1 MKIIETTLQGSEEW
15 DKLRATRPTAS
26 EFSKI
31 ITGMGKVSAQREA
44 YMRKLSVA
52 VKYDMPSFKGNQW
65 TDRGHELEP
74 VARERFIAETRFNVR
89 EAAFLMRTDGIAGGS
104 PDGLIYGGD
113 GEPVGGIEIKC
124 YNVDKHLGILAN
136 NELPTENKPQVHG
149 HLWITGLPVWVFI
162 LYCPEAF
169 PLDFRMIEVTPDGYT
184 REVGTAIEAFC
195 AEYRTNWA
203 RYLAEFE
210 ADQIG
215 LSVETMLPV
224 LSREMKRR
232 AAPSAKPTPTLTES
246 LI

>member
-1 MKIIETTLQGSEEW
+1 MITKNVFQNSEEW

-31 ITGMGKVSAQREA
+31 ITGTGKPSTQKEA

-74 VARERFIAETRFNVR
+74 VARQRFIDETGFDVR
-89 EAAFLMRTDGIAGGS
+89 EVGFVMRADGIAGGS
-104 PDGLIYGGD
+104 PDGLIYHN
-113 GEPVGGIEIKC
+113 EQPVAGLEIKC
-124 YNVDKHLGILAN
+124 FNVDKHLGILEK

-149 HLWITGLPVWVFI
+149 HLWITGLPAWVFV

-184 REVGTAIEAFC
+184 RQVGDAVESFC
-195 AEYRTNWA
+195 DDYRRNWA

-215 LSVETMLPV
+215 LSVETMLPT
-224 LSREMKRR
+224 LSRVMKK
-232 AAPSAKPTPTLTES
+232 AGKPSTPTTQPLIES
-246 LI
+246 VI

>member
-1 MKIIETTLQGSEEW
+1 VKIITDIHQGHEDW

-31 ITGMGKVSAQREA
+31 ITGMGKISAQREA
-44 YMRKLSVA
+44 YMRRLSVA
-52 VKYDMPSFKGNQW
+52 VKYEMPTFKGNQW

-74 VARERFIAETRFNVR
+74 VARERFAQETGFDVR
-89 EAAFLMRTDGIAGGS
+89 EAAFIMRPDGIAGGS
-104 PDGLIYGGD
+104 PDGLIYHD
-113 GEPVGGIEIKC
+113 DEPVAGLEIKC
-124 YNVDKHLGILAN
+124 FNVDKHLGILADN
-136 NELPTENKPQVHG
+136 KLPTENKPQVHG
-149 HLWITGLPVWVFI
+149 HLWITGLPAWVFV

-184 REVGTAIEAFC
+184 REVGHAVEQFC
-195 AEYRTNWA
+195 SEYRQNWA

-215 LSVETMLPV
+215 LSVETMLPT
-224 LSREMKRR
+224 LSRVIRKHTTPST
-232 AAPSAKPTPTLTES
+232 APSD

>member
-1 MKIIETTLQGSEEW
+1 MSMNIITDIHQGSEDW

-31 ITGMGKVSAQREA
+31 ITGMGKASAQKEA

-74 VARERFIAETRFNVR
+74 IARERFIAETGFDVR
-89 EAAFLMRTDGIAGGS
+89 EAAFLMRADGIAGGS

-113 GEPVGGIEIKC
+113 GLPVAGIEIKC
-124 YNVDKHLGILAN
+124 FNVDKHLGILEK

-149 HLWITGLPVWVFI
+149 HLWITGLPCWVFI

-184 REVGTAIEAFC
+184 REVGTAVEKFC

-224 LSREMKRR
+224 LSAAMKRQ
-232 AAPSAKPTPTLTES
+232 AKPATLAES

>member
-1 MKIIETTLQGSEEW
+1 MKIIADIHQGHEDW
-15 DKLRATRPTAS
+15 DSLRATRPTAS

-44 YMRKLSVA
+44 YMRRLSVA
-52 VKYDMPSFKGNQW
+52 VKYEMPSFGGNKW

-74 VARERFIAETRFNVR
+74 VARQRFIDETGFDVR
-89 EAAFLMRTDGIAGGS
+89 EVGFIMRDDGVAGGS
-104 PDGLIYGGD
+104 PDGMIYHD
-113 GEPVGGIEIKC
+113 DNPVAGLEIKC
-124 YNVDKHLGILAN
+124 FNMDKHLGILAEN
-136 NELPTENKPQVHG
+136 KLPTENKPQVHG
-149 HLWITGLPVWVFI
+149 HLWNTGLPAWVFV

-184 REVGTAIEAFC
+184 REVGHAVEQFC

-215 LSVETMLPV
+215 LSVDTMLPT
-224 LSREMKRR
+224 LTAAMKRK
-232 AAPSAKPTPTLTES
+232 ATQTQILTES